1 MAEFLHALRR
11 TITQAAIRQALL
23 AGARIP
29 TKYQQRAVLSL
40 AACAAAMPTL
50 RRRLR
55 ENVRLALGTDL
66 TAEAESRYFRQV
78 AWWLSNAIATFHQGI
93 GAAPIFDEV
102 KFDESV
108 ALLDDAVAEGR
119 GVVIASPHW
128 SGHELV
134 AARVNREHPM
144 ALLVRQ
150 SPTTERTARK
160 LKWYS
165 ALGTEIVLRPD
176 CASTIK
182 DAVAY
187 LNLLKARKVLAITPD
202 VLAGGMEGMEA
213 QLFGRPVRLYGGA
226 FALAASARAPMLRPF
241 FKWQSESS
249 LVVVWERAP
258 EPAEDADRH
267 AAVRAGLQSWCHWFE
282 EKLRANPENWLFWL
296 DKRWS
301 RFLRSTP
308 RVFGEL

>member
-1 MAEFLHALRR
+1 MAEFPHALRR
-11 TITQAAIRQALL
+11 AITQATIRQALL
-23 AGARIP
+23 ASARIP
-29 TKYQQRAVLSL
+29 TKYQQRTVRSL
-40 AACAAAMPTL
+40 VMFAGAIPML

-66 TAEAESRYFRQV
+66 AAEAESRYFRQV
-78 AWWLSNAIATFHQGI
+78 AWWLSNAIATFHYGV
-93 GAAPIFDEV
+93 AATPVFNEV
-102 KFDESV
+102 KFDDSIELFDE
-108 ALLDDAVAEGR
+108 AMAEGR
-119 GVVIASPHW
+119 GAVIISPHW

-134 AARVNREHPM
+134 AAKVNRRHSM

-150 SPTTERTARK
+150 SSQMSRK
-160 LKWYS
+160 LSWYS
-165 ALGTEIVLRPD
+165 ALGTEIVLRPNR
-176 CASTIK
+176 ASTIK

-187 LNLLKARKVLAITPD
+187 LNLLKAGKVLAITPD
-202 VLAGGMEGMEA
+202 LLAGERDGVEV

-226 FALAASARAPMLRPF
+226 FAIAMSARAPMLRPF
-241 FKWQSESS
+241 FRWQSESS

-258 EPAEDADRH
+258 EPPNDATGN
-267 AAVRAGLQSWCHWFE
+267 AAVRVSLQSWCNWFE

-296 DKRWS
+296 DKNWS